1 MENIVAAKF
10 DVESEGFQAITELRN
25 TPVTS
30 EYAVSAALLAKKLYE
45 DKFLALSD
53 GKALS

>member
-30 EYAVSAALLAKKLYE
+30 EYAVSAALLAKKLYQ
-45 DKFLALSD
+45 DKFLALTD
-53 GKALS
+53 QKMP